1 MEPRSERL
9 RLAEEPS
16 SLKIDTDTGAF
27 DKHTGGSARDQHPC
41 THRAPLSYSER
52 PPLPPKPCMD
62 LGSSIYRKGGEGCAT
77 SISESEQVAEE
88 DKRVTVWNPTTG
100 KKLSGNASP
109 FRRNLH
115 KYLAAHPDWE
125 ECPDAGETKK
135 RRRPCSSSISQRSI
149 SQHQRSKLDD
159 DRLNCPLYLWEC
171 LVAVAHAHSQ
181 NEEEW
186 KGPIENIPSPRTP
199 IQIPCRFTLS
209 TAG

>member
-1 MEPRSERL
+1 MAELSFRRSEEPSGFHMLDRSKSGIEHSGTSALEPRS
-9 RLAEEPS
+9 
-16 SLKIDTDTGAF
+16 
-27 DKHTGGSARDQHPC
+27 Q
-41 THRAPLSYSER
+41 THRLLPIAPSSYSER
-52 PPLPPKPCMD
+52 PRLPPNYSAPCMD
-62 LGSSIYRKGGEGCAT
+62 LGSSVFRRDGEGCAT
-77 SISESEQVAEE
+77 SISENDHVAEE

-125 ECPDAGETKK
+125 ECPDVGETKK
-135 RRRPCSSSISQRSI
+135 RRRPCSSSG

-159 DRLNCPLYLWEC
+159 DMIRCPLYLWEC

-181 NEEEW
+181 HEEEW